1 MPAKGEETIRQILGA
16 QFNDCQIERDR
27 KRSQQGSEMSA
38 STMKR
43 FVGRRWAVALVALAA
58 VGAVDSD
65 AATPV
70 GEVSRLKGMS
80 TGVSEGT
87 SRQLEAGAAV
97 HLQEEVSTGVS
108 ARLEITFDDGTT
120 LTLGE
125 QARLVIDTYVY
136 KPAGSSSQI
145 LVSAA
150 GPFRFV
156 TGAIGQLAGTVSVQ
170 TPVALIGVRGTDFW
184 GGPLDGRYGVF
195 LLEGEIAVTNNA
207 GQAVLDQSG
216 QGVDLDGP
224 DIPPPPVTIW
234 PEDKVARAIATVTFN

>member
-1 MPAKGEETIRQILGA
+1 
-16 QFNDCQIERDR
+16 
-27 KRSQQGSEMSA
+27 
-38 STMKR
+38 MKR
-43 FVGRRWAVALVALAA
+43 FFRRRFLFVLMPIAA
-58 VGAVDSD
+58 VNAVDAD

-80 TGVSEGT
+80 TGVSEGI
-87 SRQLEAGAAV
+87 SRQLEVGASV
-97 HLQEEVSTGVS
+97 HMQEEVSTGVS

-125 QARLVIDTYVY
+125 EARLVIDTYVY
-136 KPAGSSSQI
+136 EPAESSGQI

-156 TGAIGQLAGTVSVQ
+156 TGAIGEFAGAVRVQ

-195 LLEGEIAVTNNA
+195 LLEGEVTVTNSA

-224 DIPPPPVTIW
+224 DVPPPPVTFW
-234 PEDKVARAIATVTFN
+234 PEDKVGRAIATVTFN

>member
-1 MPAKGEETIRQILGA
+1 MTLSG
-16 QFNDCQIERDR
+16 R
-27 KRSQQGSEMSA
+27 KLS
-38 STMKR
+38 
-43 FVGRRWAVALVALAA
+43 VALVSIAA
-58 VGAVDSD
+58 ASVADAY

-70 GEVSRLKGMS
+70 GQVSRLQGMS

-87 SRQLEAGAAV
+87 TRQLEAGV
-97 HLQEEVSTGVS
+97 PIHLQEEVSTGAS
-108 ARLEITFDDGTT
+108 TRLEITFDDGTT

-125 QARLVIDTYVY
+125 RARLVIDTFVY
-136 KPAGSSSQI
+136 RPADDSNQI

-156 TGAIGQLAGTVSVQ
+156 TGAIGQLAGTIRVQ

-195 LLEGEIAVTNNA
+195 LLEGAVTVTNNA
-207 GQAVLDQSG
+207 GQAVLDQPG

-224 DIPPPPVTIW
+224 DVPPPPVTIW
-234 PEDKVARAIATVTFN
+234 PDDKVGRAIATVTFN